1 MCLSSLVFQ
10 FGPPT
15 YRAVGSIL
23 TFDVNYYGYGV
34 IKIRLCKDDLSVS
47 VHSNREE
54 LWIFS

>member
-10 FGPPT
+10 LGPPT

-23 TFDVNYYGYGV
+23 TFDVNYYGV